1 MVENEP
7 LPFFKTVGFHTSLMD
22 GGSSSSGIY
31 IYTYIYIYIC
41 IYIFLF
47 HLIDGWMDGCMY
59 GWLAGWMD
67 MDLFMDSY
75 PDMENFFLIVI
86 RFFYI

>member
-1 MVENEP
+1 
-7 LPFFKTVGFHTSLMD
+7 
-22 GGSSSSGIY
+22 
-31 IYTYIYIYIC
+31 
-41 IYIFLF
+41 
-47 HLIDGWMDGCMY
+47 MDGCMY